1 MAWNEPGKDNDP
13 WKRPGGGD
21 KRPQELDEVVKKLQ
35 KRFGSVL
42 GGNGGGGG
50 GDVPP
55 VPGVVKLM
63 LLFGLV
69 LAAVF
74 ASAYRVD
81 AGAKGVVQRFGAF
94 VKEVDPGLNWRIPF
108 VDTVTIVRVDLSQEF
123 DTRNEMLTGDA
134 NIITVSLNVQYRH
147 AEAKAYVFNVRGPDE
162 TLQEVTDAAI
172 RAVVGKY
179 NLQEIQRDKRDR
191 VAIETKELLQT
202 NLDRYGTGIVI
213 DALNLNET
221 EFPIEVQDAAQ
232 DVIKAARDKERYI
245 LQAEAYRNDLLP
257 RARGEAS
264 RTLSEA
270 QAYKDKLIA
279 DARGEASRFV
289 SLLTQYEAAPEVTR
303 ERLYLEAVE
312 DVLGNTSKVLMDS
325 EGSGNVL
332 YLPIDKLMGQPG
344 TRPTSSTG
352 GSSQSLPSATSN
364 TPGGTAA
371 NSDTRL
377 RSRDR

>member
-13 WKRPGGGD
+13 WKRPNNGGQ
-21 KRPQELDEVVKKLQ
+21 RPPELDEVVKKLQ

-42 GGNGGGGG
+42 GGGGGGG

-55 VPGVVKLM
+55 IPGIVKL
-63 LLFGLV
+63 LLIGGLI
-69 LAAVF
+69 LAGIF

-94 VKEVDPGLNWRIPF
+94 VKEVDPGLNWRIPL
-108 VDTVTIVRVDLSQEF
+108 VDKVTIVRVDLSQEF
-123 DTRNEMLTGDA
+123 DTQNEMLTGDA
-134 NIITVSLNVQYRH
+134 NIISVSLNVQYRH
-147 AEAKAYVFNVRGPDE
+147 ATAKDYVFNVRGPDE

-179 NLQEIQRDKRDR
+179 RLEEIQRGKRDE
-191 VAIETKELLQT
+191 VAREALQLLQS

-213 DALNLNET
+213 DTLNLNET
-221 EFPIEVQDAAQ
+221 EFPVQVQEAAQ
-232 DVIKAARDKERYI
+232 DVIKAARDKERFI

-264 RTLSEA
+264 RSIAEA

-279 DARGEASRFV
+279 DARGETTRFL
-289 SLLTQYEAAPEVTR
+289 SLLAQYEAAPEVTR

-312 DVLGNTSKVLMDS
+312 SVLGNSSKVLMDS

-332 YLPIDKLMGQPG
+332 YLPIDKLMERSGQTPRVPVG
-344 TRPTSSTG
+344 VQNRP
-352 GSSQSLPSATSN
+352 QNPPPTSN
-364 TPGGTAA
+364 TTASA
-371 NSDTRL
+371 TDSRL